1 MLIWLIIA
9 VLVGVYMAWN
19 IGSNDVANSMAS
31 AVGAKAITLKQAII
45 IAGILNFLGAVFVG
59 SHVTETIRKGI
70 VDPSSLTD
78 PTIVVYGTIS
88 ALLAASFWVTF
99 ATWKE
104 LPVSTTHSVVGG
116 LLGFGIVA
124 GGSINWGKVGEITA
138 AWIISPIFGC
148 ILAFTV
154 FNILH
159 YAIINSKNSIRRCR
173 MIAPLFIGLAF
184 FIIALSFLFKTPL
197 GKNLSISGLSAVLY
211 SGIVGILAM
220 IGGYFLISRYYGH
233 TSDGIRSVESTFRWI
248 QVFTSCYVAFS
259 HGSNDVA
266 NAIGPVATIYMVS
279 KTNTLSPSVEVPF
292 FLLAIGGMGIA
303 LGIYTWGYKVID
315 TVGRKITELTNT
327 RGFTIDFSAATTVLL
342 ASKMG
347 LPIST
352 THAVVGSVIGVG
364 LARGLKAIDLGI
376 IKNIILSWVITLPA
390 AALITIFIFK
400 LLTYI
405 S

>member
-59 SHVTETIRKGI
+59 SHVTETVRKGI

-78 PTIVVYGTIS
+78 PTIVVYGAIS

-124 GGSINWGKVGEITA
+124 GGIINWGKVGEITA

>member
-78 PTIVVYGTIS
+78 PTIVVYGAIS

-124 GGSINWGKVGEITA
+124 GGIINWGKVGEITA

-405 S
+405 L